1 MKFSVIVPTLNE
13 ARYLP
18 RLLKS
23 LQAQTSQDFQVIV
36 VDGGS
41 LDSTQSIA
49 ESFGAKVFVLNGSPE
64 FPARNFGA
72 SHSQGSLLIFTCADV
87 VLPKFSLEKIETLVD
102 RGEIEAITGP
112 DVPYDGDAILRVLYS
127 AYNLLRL
134 ISAKL
139 PYPVKAFS
147 TSTNFLVVRREI
159 FERSGGFKA
168 SDVNADGLMGQ
179 YLASRRKVSF
189 DGRVVIYIS
198 ARRATSW
205 GMPRFIRHYF
215 YVLENFFP
223 PLSKRQWFQSMK
235 SRSRKT
241 HGQIHTEASG

>member
-18 RLLKS
+18 RLLTS
-23 LQAQTSQDFQVIV
+23 LRAQTSQDFQVIV

-41 LDSTQSIA
+41 VDSTQSIA

-87 VLPKFSLEKIETLVD
+87 VLPNSSLEKIETLVN
-102 RGEIEAITGP
+102 RREIEAITGP
-112 DVPYDGDAILRVLYS
+112 DIPFDGDVILRVLYS

-147 TSTNFLVVRREI
+147 TSTNFLVVRRET

-168 SDVNADGLMGQ
+168 NDVNADGLMGR
-179 YLASRRKVSF
+179 YLANRCMVSF
-189 DGRVVIYIS
+189 DNGMAVYIS
-198 ARRATSW
+198 ARRARSW
-205 GMPRFIRHYF
+205 GMSRFVRHYF

-223 PLSKRQWFQSMK
+223 MLSNRQWFQSLK
-235 SRSRKT
+235 SRSRKS
-241 HGQIHTEASG
+241 HGQIHSNASG